1 MEIFAA
7 KATGW
12 LLAAC
17 WLAGCWLAAV
27 PGWPLPL
34 ASDPTLS
41 HPLARWTR
49 GPKTAPRGSQEG
61 PRSPQEVPKRV
72 RQLTKGPFQ
81 GGE

>member
-41 HPLARWTR
+41 HPLAPSRAGLGCETDPTR
-49 GPKTAPRGSQEG
+49 PKNLKKRC
-61 PRSPQEVPKRV
+61 PKIT
-72 RQLTKGPFQ
+72 QDMCK
-81 GGE
+81 